1 MTTLIQPEPMT
12 FRRLMRL
19 AVVAALKQANLTVGG
34 IPVDVESPG
43 DWSFS
48 QGGLPAIAVRALHDA
63 KSSVAPTEPQF
74 DTSTTIAVKAV
85 VQATT
90 AEAAQDALELLWNQ
104 VENTIL
110 KDYSVVGAC
119 KQVLSVDS
127 EQEISSEGQ
136 NHLAGVTASF
146 VFESYEVFDP
156 ILPDPT
162 VTPWPVSAPPTVDVT
177 TVTLD
182 ADLTN
187 VFDPTATYPN
197 PPFPSAVAPAPR
209 TSGPDGRA
217 EGGVSLTLPSS

>member
-90 AEAAQDALELLWNQ
+90 AEAAQD
-104 VENTIL
+104 
-110 KDYSVVGAC
+110 YSVVGAC

-162 VTPWPVSAPPTVDVT
+162 LTTWPVSAPPTVDVT